1 MMGVRQKMSRVHHSL
16 GERRKASFQRWSK
29 LRRGVL
35 AVLFDVIMSKNLQK
49 LRKTTEKEGD
59 KGVPACSLRQSAGV
73 QRMPPRMRWDK
84 QRCALL

>member
-35 AVLFDVIMSKNLQK
+35 AVLFDVIVSKNL
-49 LRKTTEKEGD
+49 RN
-59 KGVPACSLRQSAGV
+59 
-73 QRMPPRMRWDK
+73 
-84 QRCALL
+84 